1 MFQQAFPVDRKNK
14 VINATLL
21 ASGWVTA
28 NDITTQDVTVAGVT
42 TTSNGIIGLPT
53 SATAEQREAARVA
66 LLAPTA
72 QSTNSLTITVDG
84 DVPEI
89 DIPIEVV
96 IY

>member
-1 MFQQAFPVDRKNK
+1 MFQQAFPVDKKNK
-14 VINATLL
+14 VVNATLL

-42 TTSNGIIGLPT
+42 ATSNGIVGLPT
-53 SATAEQREAARVA
+53 SATAEQREAARAA

-72 QSTNSLTITVDG
+72 QSTNSLTITADG
-84 DVPEI
+84 DIPEI
-89 DIPIEVV
+89 DIPIEVA